1 MYKSTAVRASWL
13 LRSNTGVLARWQA
26 REASQYIFDLGGGCV
41 VDAMR
46 MGNQTR
52 RMNHSEQPNV
62 GGMVVNH
69 RGVRKVCIRAKVDIP
84 KGNELTFNYGTQF
97 RTQLFS

>member
-1 MYKSTAVRASWL
+1 
-13 LRSNTGVLARWQA
+13 
-26 REASQYIFDLGGGCV
+26 
-41 VDAMR
+41 

>member
-1 MYKSTAVRASWL
+1 
-13 LRSNTGVLARWQA
+13 
-26 REASQYIFDLGGGCV
+26 V

-52 RMNHSEQPNV
+52 RVNHSDEPNV

-69 RGVRKVCIRAKVDIP
+69 RGVRKVCMRAKVDIARDT
-84 KGNELTFNYGTQF
+84 ELTFDYGTQF
-97 RTQLFS
+97 RTQFSEPGKLS

>member
-1 MYKSTAVRASWL
+1 M
-13 LRSNTGVLARWQA
+13 
-26 REASQYIFDLGGGCV
+26 